1 MRGEVEN
8 MTYLEKMTPEEI
20 ELQMMVGDRKIT
32 LNEAKI
38 LHDMIH
44 KTEKATKTF
53 TMSDVEYENAK
64 KFAENHAG
72 CMSKSALSEKFEY
85 VFVPGGIGT
94 TVSIKCLICG
104 KEENITDY
112 GCW

>member
-1 MRGEVEN
+1 

-44 KTEKATKTF
+44 KTEKAKRTF
-53 TMSDVEYENAK
+53 DLNDTEYAK
-64 KFAENHAG
+64 ANKFAEEHAT
-72 CMSKSALSEKFEY
+72 CMTKTALSEKFEY

-104 KEENITDY
+104 KEENITDF